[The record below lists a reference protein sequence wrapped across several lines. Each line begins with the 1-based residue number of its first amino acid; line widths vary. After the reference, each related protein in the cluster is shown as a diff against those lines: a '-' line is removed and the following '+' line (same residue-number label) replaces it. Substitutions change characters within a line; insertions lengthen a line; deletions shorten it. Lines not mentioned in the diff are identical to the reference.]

1 MKKCRALCC
10 ALLLLLTPAL
20 AADLTVDAPAPE
32 ELPALSPTDDTG
44 RYLSRENA
52 AVMVTASEETQTWYF
67 STLTKPIMNWCCLNL
82 KGQVTFSLL
91 KDLTLCADLENTLYV
106 PTFDHNWANGD
117 AGVTPVPVFDLG
129 GRTLTFEGTGNLLF
143 LRRVGAVV
151 KNGRII
157 MKSSNGDAQILK
169 VGLENG
175 PVATDDGVTPFKT
188 ELHLENVHLY
198 NFTGSAVE
206 TNVWGMDISVKNS
219 LLYSPAAPAVTL
231 RHSTQSTAK
240 TAYEGEGD
248 VVELTVEDSILL
260 SGSGR
265 AIHIEPNAEYAVSVK
280 NSLLLGTE
288 LSPKF
293 DNHTKK
299 DDYCIAMGSAAVT
312 GTAAIY
318 GEVPAAVA
326 APVFTAVSLPPAEQ
340 DAKMGVYPIITEASQ
355 IPKQTYS
362 SIGYAGFAHTEETEL
377 LQGNMLTDGSAVT
390 VENPEGIG
398 QRIVT
403 EEDAKQTG
411 LAPGAVY
418 AMVAAGAAVV
428 AAGAVIVV
436 LKPKKEGK

>member
-1 MKKCRALCC
+1 MKKCLALCC

-265 AIHIEPNAEYAVSVK
+265 A
-280 NSLLLGTE
+280 
-288 LSPKF
+288 
-293 DNHTKK
+293 
-299 DDYCIAMGSAAVT
+299 MGSAAVT